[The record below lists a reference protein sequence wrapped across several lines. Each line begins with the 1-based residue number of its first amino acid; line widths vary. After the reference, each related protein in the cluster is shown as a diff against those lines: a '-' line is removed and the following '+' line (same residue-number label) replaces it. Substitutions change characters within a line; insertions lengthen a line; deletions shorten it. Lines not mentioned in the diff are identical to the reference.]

1 MNDNLTPPTSGGGN
15 GKYAVIGLLLLI
27 GGGAG
32 IYALTRPSTPTPA
45 PVRPMLH
52 DAGPPIV
59 TNSTVGAVIELPPEV
74 PDSGPPPDVSTA
86 PRIRYVTRYVSECS
100 GTLSDPGGVQ
110 RTAQNN
116 YGAMRACYERELRA
130 NPTLRGGLTAQLKIN
145 TTGHLDAVQ
154 VSTGMSSRPLVNC
167 VKAALM
173 RISFPPSRGGC
184 AIAEV
189 RFNFTPRE

>member
-1 MNDNLTPPTSGGGN
+1 VNDSLKPPTSGGGN
-15 GKYAVIGLLLLI
+15 GKYAAIGLLLLL

-32 IYALTRPSTPTPA
+32 IWAMTRTEPPA
-45 PVRPMLH
+45 PPRLAVAR
-52 DAGPPIV
+52 DAGPPIA
-59 TNSTVGAVIELPPEV
+59 TNPSVGAVIELPPEI
-74 PDSGPPPDVSTA
+74 PDAGPPPDVNTA

-130 NPTLRGGLTAQLKIN
+130 NPTLRGGLIAQLKIN
-145 TTGHLDAVQ
+145 TTGHLDGVQ

-173 RISFPPSRGGC
+173 RVTFPPSRGGC
-184 AIAEV
+184 ALAEV